1 MSVIDKLSSISD
13 TLSKVFQY
21 AQSTPEIKE
30 DFDEYLKTIGAYNAS
45 QADIS
50 SILVTYVFERN
61 FHKGADSVFSMYLK
75 DNTNIDKQT
84 ESVISALKNS
94 IDALFEVKSVQKNGF
109 DLYSLVNEKKYFAM
123 PLVKM
128 NHLKGI
134 FKGHYM
140 LARIFPFEN
149 EYYIIEIR
157 DTYTSLEKDKV
168 LRYAVAKIIEQPENL
183 YKDNDEK
190 LQEVEDEIAKFSEKF
205 QSCFGT
211 DEIVTTNE
219 YVDQLIS
226 DFNDYYFDSS
236 KDTEAIKSLI
246 KPIENY
252 GYFKVPEF
260 NSNYD
265 SYIESS
271 MAGFASHSSKYDVG
285 VIFDNE
291 LGMYIVPFYATLCH
305 ILESE
310 NYQEVQGWDECIKSF
325 IENDKIP
332 AKLVQRLVDRYPNA
346 LNIFNEVYG
355 TQRTLNEFLEEFKKD
370 YLKNKIYSPTSV
382 LYSSK
387 TFSDLMGFIPDEK
400 ELKAKEIQQSVG
412 KTIGRNDP
420 CPCGSGKKYKKC
432 CGAMV

>member
-13 TLSKVFQY
+13 TLSKIFQY
-21 AQSTPEIKE
+21 AQKNPEIKE
-30 DFDEYLKTIGAYNAS
+30 DFDEYLKTIGAYNATES
-45 QADIS
+45 EIS
-50 SILVTYVFERN
+50 SVLVTYVFERN
-61 FHKGADSVFSMYLK
+61 FHKGSDSVFSMYLK
-75 DNTNIDKQT
+75 DNTDIDSNTKNIVQ
-84 ESVISALKNS
+84 ALQNS

-109 DLYSLVNEKKYFAM
+109 DLYSLVNEKNYFAM

-128 NHLKGI
+128 SHLRGI
-134 FKGHYM
+134 YKGHYL
-140 LARIFPFEN
+140 LARIFPYEN

-157 DTYTSLEKDKV
+157 ETYSSLDKDKV

-183 YKDNDEK
+183 YKDNK
-190 LQEVEDEIAKFSEKF
+190 LKLAEIEDQISKFAEKF
-205 QSCFGT
+205 KSCFGT

-219 YVDQLIS
+219 YVDKLIS

-236 KDTEAIKSLI
+236 KNPDEIKELV

-260 NSNYD
+260 NSSYD
-265 SYIESS
+265 NYIESS

-285 VIFDNE
+285 LIFDKE
-291 LGMYIVPFYATLCH
+291 LGMFIVPFYGTLCH

-310 NYQEVQGWDECIKSF
+310 NYKEVQGWDECIKAF

-332 AKLVQRLVDRYPNA
+332 ARLVQRLTDKYPVFIDR
-346 LNIFNEVYG
+346 LNEIYS
-355 TQRTLNEFLEEFKKD
+355 TQKTLDEFLEEYKLH
-370 YLKNKIYSPTSV
+370 YLKDKIYSPTSV
-382 LYSSK
+382 LYASK
-387 TFSDLMGFIPDEK
+387 SFGDLMGFIPNE
-400 ELKAKEIQQSVG
+400 EQLKAKEIQQEQG

-432 CGAMV
+432 CGAVV